1 MSDATNL
8 SPNPE
13 ITEPPETQLPKIY
26 DFEWRSA
33 VQDVLI
39 EHGPDYVYQSPRDS
53 GECVYFDH
61 DGCASCLFGRVLAK
75 FGLTIDRIGLHEG
88 ADVGQVMYAL
98 KIHEEALVYACNS
111 AQNDQ
116 DSGTRYGDVL
126 LAFNARYAAFNA
138 GRDSV

>member
-13 ITEPPETQLPKIY
+13 TQLPKIS
-26 DFEWRSA
+26 DLEWRNA

-88 ADVGQVMYAL
+88 ADVGQVMHAL
-98 KIHEEALVYACNS
+98 KIHEEALVYACNN
-111 AQNDQ
+111 AQSDQ
-116 DSGTRYGDVL
+116 DSGTRYGDVR
-126 LAFNARYAAFNA
+126 LAFNASYAAFNA